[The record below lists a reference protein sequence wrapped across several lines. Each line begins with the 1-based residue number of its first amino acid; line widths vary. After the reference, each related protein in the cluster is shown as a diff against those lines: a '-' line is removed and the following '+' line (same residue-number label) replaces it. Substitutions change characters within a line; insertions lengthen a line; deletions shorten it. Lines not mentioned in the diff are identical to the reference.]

1 MRLFIAVEIKQIPT
15 ILSFI
20 NNVKQ
25 INADIKLVEP
35 ENIHLTLA
43 FLGEIEDSKLS
54 TIEDSMNLVKFS
66 KFNIVLR
73 GTGAFPSIS
82 RPRVIWIGIEKG
94 FNYIKNIRAQLVD
107 NLKINGIKPEND
119 KEFVPHITVGRVK
132 GPRNLSELSNF
143 IIKNANEL
151 YGEMEVN
158 EIKLF
163 KSILTPKGPI
173 YDVLYAIRSSNW

>member
-15 ILSFI
+15 ILSLI
-20 NNVKQ
+20 NSIKQ
-25 INADIKLVEP
+25 TNADVKLVDP

-43 FLGEIEDSKLS
+43 FLGEVEDLKLS
-54 TIEDSMNLVKFS
+54 RIEDSMNSVKFS

-82 RPRVIWIGIEKG
+82 RPRVVWIGIEKG
-94 FNYIKNIRAQLVD
+94 FNNMKDIRAQLVS
-107 NLKINGIKPEND
+107 NLKLNGIKPEDD
-119 KEFVPHITVGRVK
+119 KEFVPHITIGRVK
-132 GPRNLSELSNF
+132 GPRNLSELSSF

-163 KSILTPKGPI
+163 KSTLTPKGPI
-173 YDVLYAIRSSNW
+173 YEVLYAIRANN

>member
-1 MRLFIAVEIKQIPT
+1 MRLFIAIEIKQIPN
-15 ILSFI
+15 ILSLI
-20 NNVKQ
+20 NDIKQ
-25 INADIKLVEP
+25 INADVKLVEP

-54 TIEDSMNLVKFS
+54 KIEDSMNLVKFS

-82 RPRVIWIGIEKG
+82 RPRVVWIGIEKG
-94 FNYIKNIRAQLVD
+94 FNYMKDIRTQLVN
-107 NLKINGIKPEND
+107 NLKANGIRPED
-119 KEFVPHITVGRVK
+119 EKEFVPHITIGRVK
-132 GPRNLSELSNF
+132 GPRNLSELSNV

-163 KSILTPKGPI
+163 KSTLTPRGPI
-173 YDVLYAIRSSNW
+173 YDVIYTIRSGN